1 MFSALARVYSGDNEQ
16 EIVEERRQVILLVED
31 NVEDVFFFRRALT
44 RLNVNVEVRLVVNG
58 ADAQSYLEGRQ
69 PYVNRQYYP
78 LPDLIVCD
86 FKLPR
91 KSGAEFL
98 RWLRTQ
104 TAFEEIPFV
113 LYSGSALKKEEEL
126 AMQLGATLYLRKIA
140 DFAETVE
147 RVQKIVTLLPQ
158 K

>member
-1 MFSALARVYSGDNEQ
+1 MGGR
-16 EIVEERRQVILLVED
+16 IVEERRPTILLVED
-31 NVEDVFFFRRALT
+31 SVEDVFFFRRALT
-44 RLNVNVEVRLVVNG
+44 RLNVVADVRVVVNG
-58 ADAQSYLEGRQ
+58 ADAQSYLQGQLAYADR
-69 PYVNRQYYP
+69 RYYP

-86 FKLPR
+86 FKLPQ

-126 AMQLGATLYLRKIA
+126 AMQLGATLYLRKTANFA
-140 DFAETVE
+140 DTIE
-147 RVQKIVTLLPQ
+147 RVQKIVTLLP
-158 K
+158 KT